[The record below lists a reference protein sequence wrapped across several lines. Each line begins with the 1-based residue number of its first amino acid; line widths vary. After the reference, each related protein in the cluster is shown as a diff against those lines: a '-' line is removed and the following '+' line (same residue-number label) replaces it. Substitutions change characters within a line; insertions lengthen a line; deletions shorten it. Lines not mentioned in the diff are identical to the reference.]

1 MTLNDVL
8 KILQEEYLI
17 IKAPAKYKEYKN
29 YYLFF
34 MHSETDFN
42 GAFMFDKKNQKVI
55 PYDPRKLMPGE
66 AERPLREGSLRK
78 ENA

>member
-1 MTLNDVL
+1 MTLNEVL

-17 IKAPAKYKEYKN
+17 LKAPAKYKEYRN

-34 MHSETDFN
+34 MHSEMDLD
-42 GAFMFDKKNQKVI
+42 GVLMFDKNTKKVV

-66 AERPLREGSLRK
+66 AEQPLREGSFRK
-78 ENA
+78 EEK